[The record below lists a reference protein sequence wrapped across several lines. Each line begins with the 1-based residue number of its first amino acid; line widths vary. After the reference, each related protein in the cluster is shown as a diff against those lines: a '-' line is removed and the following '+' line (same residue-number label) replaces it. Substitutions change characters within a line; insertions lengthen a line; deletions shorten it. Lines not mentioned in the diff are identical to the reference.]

1 MADFN
6 DLKSSH
12 IVKTTEVMR
21 VKRYY
26 MGLYK
31 AYLVKLY
38 DEGYSKEINV
48 LCLEDFKKVYS
59 ERGINLRFKSGII
72 PVNYLTMYIENV
84 IRGGDDKFFDLA
96 TSMFYYR
103 NQQSRVDQFYND
115 FSFHKTKRHKS
126 VNYAVDYA
134 QKGLTSK
141 NHYGLYTL
149 SLFDI
154 IKPSTHYVHEY
165 SIHTV
170 ASFGLSKLLG
180 KPISDIE
187 LIKGVSLQDIEVVSN
202 ELINSDIILD
212 GADGVYLTNLLEEKN
227 IPNLYKY
234 LQEIY
239 KEQYKDYLL
248 EEINKY
254 YPTLEEQ
261 PKSIIGINDTHILVS
276 YKKNENYEMKVPIGL
291 FSIDY
296 DTGESLSMLNN
307 LYGIT
312 GDLVKIDSPLFTK
325 DGYNYTG
332 SPIEAYDDKGTL
344 GRYVDTEQVSFLGE
358 GSLVN
363 DLGVLYE
370 FHEDSDFLS
379 LSYKNPETFYYS
391 SYFSSEKGYTIQYL
405 QSNLTEDE
413 LDKYRNSAYEKY
425 TKGDG

>member
-31 AYLVKLY
+31 AYLAKLY

-59 ERGINLRFKSGII
+59 ERSINLKFKSGII
-72 PVNYLTMYIENV
+72 SMNYLTMFIENV
-84 IRGGDDKFFDLA
+84 IRGGKDKFFYNMA
-96 TSMFYYR
+96 KMFYYR
-103 NQQSRVDQFYND
+103 DQQSRVDQFHTD

-126 VNYAVDYA
+126 INYAVDYN

-154 IKPSTHYVHEY
+154 IKPATHYVHEY
-165 SIHTV
+165 PIHTV
-170 ASFGLSKLLG
+170 VSFGLSLLLD

-202 ELINSDIILD
+202 ELVNSDIILD
-212 GADGVYLTNLLEEKN
+212 GADGIYLNNFLKEKN
-227 IPNLYKY
+227 IPSLYKY
-234 LQEIY
+234 LQETY
-239 KEQYKDYLL
+239 LEQYKDYLL

-254 YPTLEEQ
+254 YPTLEEN
-261 PKSIIGINDTHILVS
+261 PKSIIGINNTHILVS
-276 YKKNENYEMKVPIGL
+276 YEKGEDFELKVPIGL
-291 FSIDY
+291 FSIDF
-296 DTGESLSMLNN
+296 DTGKPLSQINN

-312 GDLVKIDSPLFTK
+312 GDLVRIDSTLFTN

-332 SPIEAYDDKGTL
+332 SPIEAYDEDDVL
-344 GRYVDTEQVSFLGE
+344 RRYVDSEQVSYLGE
-358 GSLVN
+358 VSLVN
-363 DLGVLYE
+363 DLGVSYE

-379 LSYKNPETFYYS
+379 LSYRNPETFYYYS
-391 SYFSSEKGYTIQYL
+391 FFSSEKGYTIQYL
-405 QSNLTEDE
+405 QSNLTEDK
-413 LDKYRNSAYEKY
+413 LDEYRKLAYERY
-425 TKGDG
+425 LKGNG